1 MKKAILFCL
10 ITFSFLHIFGQGAS
24 YTKSDIAGR
33 WVEVEET
40 NKPEHYLEPEYP
52 HIYIFKNDY
61 TFHLGE
67 SMDGVILFN
76 ITGKYSIEKNGID
89 IIYFEFLQNSNTKK
103 LTPKQLSLQI
113 TSLKN
118 GIMTVYV
125 SDYDFSYP
133 LILKRQNQNE

>member
-10 ITFSFLHIFGQGAS
+10 ITFSFLHIFGQSVS

-33 WVEVEET
+33 WVEVKET
-40 NKPEHYLEPEYP
+40 DKPGQYLETEYP
-52 HIYIFKNDY
+52 YIYIFKDDN

-76 ITGKYSIEKNGID
+76 ITGKYLIEKNNIN
-89 IIYFEFLQNSNTKK
+89 ITYFEFLQNNNAKK
-103 LTPKQLSLQI
+103 IMPKQLSLEI
-113 TSLKN
+113 TSLRN
-118 GIMTVYV
+118 GIMTLCI

-133 LILKRQNQNE
+133 VILKRQN